1 MSKRLGKLHSPVDD
15 LESCFWVALW
25 SVLFNKSQERSL
37 SEMEREIMEDIV
49 NDGRDNGMAKIKHA
63 MSEQHCSDIMKR
75 FNPVLVAWWEK
86 VRDEGA
92 RWDWEV
98 MKIAPKRAG
107 REYYL
112 PHFHLSAL
120 QGVVDILE
128 VMKGHWGG
136 EISWESWT
144 APAPAS

>member
-1 MSKRLGKLHSPVDD
+1 MSRRLTYKSAIEMGFLHSPVDD

-37 SEMEREIMEDIV
+37 SELEREIMEDIV
-49 NDGRDNGMAKIKHA
+49 NDGRDTGMAKINHV
-63 MSEQHCSDIMKR
+63 MSEQDCSDIMKR

-86 VRDEGA
+86 VRDRGV
-92 RWDWEV
+92 RWGLRV
-98 MKIAPKRAG
+98 GG
-107 REYYL
+107 RYYL

-120 QGVVDILE
+120 QGVVDVLE
-128 VMKGHWGG
+128 VISVYWDG